1 LENRAREKSSN
12 SKSPQAMS
20 SQTANYFFNGD
31 TFILFTWLIWSVGFK
46 TGIVLIHFLSRV
58 ILTESD
64 SELGIS
70 ASRYI
75 LSISRNSRT
84 ARQILDGR

>member
-1 LENRAREKSSN
+1 MFSFSVTEMRPTMHALT
-12 SKSPQAMS
+12 

-31 TFILFTWLIWSVGFK
+31 TFILFTWLISSVGFK
-46 TGIVLIHFLSRV
+46 TGIVFILFLSRV

-70 ASRYI
+70 ASQYI
-75 LSISRNSRT
+75 QSRT
-84 ARQILDGR
+84 KKSRTMFFR

>member
-1 LENRAREKSSN
+1 MFSFSVTE
-12 SKSPQAMS
+12 

-46 TGIVLIHFLSRV
+46 TGIVLIPFLSRV

-75 LSISRNSRT
+75 QGKSRK
-84 ARQILDGR
+84 AYF